1 MAVEYK
7 INLRRIAHGLNED
20 DFILVGLDG
29 YRFVGLERVRGT
41 ALGRVVKG
49 GENVV
54 EIEVPELGVIL
65 GERPGYGATNLNL
78 KYPARELEVY
88 AASKLR
94 TDDPDIAYKYLDRL
108 SDVYPHKAVVLHV
121 TAADETGVHGRLIGE
136 NDLAKSRNPSEF
148 TIVSAEPG
156 HIAISRIGSADITDV
171 FPAKLNGF
179 GESVASPQPMPEV
192 KAGDVV
198 IAGGFGFE
206 FEDGKPRVHVVN
218 VAVVGNFGTTEE
230 AVSFLGLN
238 ELPAKPNHS
247 FAPTLA
253 SASQIEHEYDAAHA
267 RTEPDSA
274 LVLFHADG
282 DDVKAHVLGSSG
294 YYAFV
299 TDDLVDYFYGKAL
312 EPGLWTINNMSIRGY
327 ESHEGEY
334 DAELCG
340 DWSSAT
346 PEDIERLFGAPIDD
360 EIAAVLEIDDQPGLA
375 EQYMKMARQ
384 ALFDEKF
391 DAEHRAFARHR
402 MGVLGERKVPIEDVL
417 NEHQV
422 DGYIAG
428 AMAAIEPEVLRTQL
442 IGAMKKDVLDR
453 DHLFHQVVPTDE
465 EADAFN
471 ARKTWRKDRAPIV
484 FVPDISLARDMETAV
499 SAVVGKVPALMKQ
512 IDTGADFSRST
523 IRLLM
528 SKLVKPLSSDGLRPF
543 SKAENTDGE
552 WFFVGK
558 NKRDVTLALFVEG
571 GHVVTLVTSGE
582 KSRLLMPSGLEITT
596 TSGTL
601 HESYRPSGRYVSID
615 TILKDADRA
624 VCEVEARRE
633 ISGDYFNI
641 PEDGIHQVHTT
652 TVHIEN
658 GVIHRADGPAIL
670 REPRFDGDSEYVEY
684 RFRGNLHRDAGPA
697 QAEGDQA
704 VWFRHGLEHR
714 INVPSSILGAV
725 LEFRQFDR
733 LHREDGPAV
742 EGEGLMGW
750 YRNGVP
756 HREDGPA
763 LVYPTFTEHH
773 RAGLRHRIG
782 EPAVEH
788 SDGTHGFFLNGRLH
802 NLEGPAHVSSEGSIF
817 AVDGEV
823 MPFEEFDR
831 RIGTARQS
839 DPTP

>member
-7 INLRRIAHGLNED
+7 INLRRIAHGLNEGD
-20 DFILVGLDG
+20 YVLVGLDG
-29 YRFVGLERVRGT
+29 YRFVGTERVRST

-54 EIEVPELGVIL
+54 EIDVPELGVIV
-65 GERPGYGATNLNL
+65 GQRPGYGTTSLNL

-94 TDDPDIAYKYLDRL
+94 TDDPDIAYAYLDRL

-121 TAADETGVHGRLIGE
+121 TAADESGVHGRLIGE
-136 NDLAKSRNPSEF
+136 NDLAETHNPDEF
-148 TIVSAEPG
+148 TILSAEPG
-156 HIAISRIGSADITDV
+156 HIAISRIGSADVTDV
-171 FPAKLNGF
+171 YPAEFNGF
-179 GESVASPQPMPEV
+179 GESVGSPQPVPDV
-192 KAGDVV
+192 KVGDVV

-206 FEDGKPRVHVVN
+206 FQDGKPRVRVVN
-218 VAVVGNFGTTEE
+218 VAVVGNCGTAEE
-230 AVSFLGLN
+230 AVSFLGLK

-247 FAPTLA
+247 FARTLA
-253 SASQIEHEYDAAHA
+253 SASQIEYEHDAAHA

-274 LVLFHADG
+274 LVLFYSDG

-294 YYAFV
+294 EYAFV
-299 TDDLVDYFYGKAL
+299 TDDLVDYFYGKAM

-327 ESHEGEY
+327 ESHEGDY

-360 EIAAVLEIDDQPGLA
+360 EIAAVLEIDEQPGLA
-375 EQYMKMARQ
+375 EQYMEMARQ
-384 ALFDEKF
+384 ALFEEKF
-391 DAEHRAFARHR
+391 DAEHGIFARHR
-402 MGVLGERKVPIEDVL
+402 LGVLGERKALIEDVL
-417 NEHQV
+417 NEHQL

-442 IGAMKKDVLDR
+442 IGAMKKDVFER
-453 DHLFHQVVPTDE
+453 GHLFHQVVPTDDE
-465 EADAFN
+465 VEAFN
-471 ARKTWRKDRAPIV
+471 ARKTWRTDRVPVV
-484 FVPDISLARDMETAV
+484 FVPDQSLAKDMETVV
-499 SAVVGKVPALMKQ
+499 SAVAGKVPALMKQ
-512 IDTGADFSRST
+512 IETGADFSRST

-528 SKLVKPLSSDGLRPF
+528 GKIVKPLSSDGLRPF
-543 SKAENTDGE
+543 SQAEKTVGE
-552 WFFVGK
+552 WFLVGR

-582 KSRLLMPSGLEITT
+582 KSRLLTPSGLEITT
-596 TSGTL
+596 TAGTL
-601 HESYRPSGRYVSID
+601 HENYRPSGRYVSID
-615 TILKDADRA
+615 AILKDADRA

-633 ISGDYFNI
+633 IFGDYFNI

-658 GVIHRADGPAIL
+658 GVIHRVDGPAVV

-684 RFRGNLHRDAGPA
+684 RFRGNLHRDDGPA
-697 QAEGDQA
+697 QMEGDQA

-714 INVPSSILGAV
+714 TDGPSSILGEDR
-725 LEFRQFDR
+725 EFRQFDR

-742 EGEGLMGW
+742 ESEGLTGW

-756 HREDGPA
+756 HRDEGPA
-763 LVYPTFTEHH
+763 LVYPTLTEYH

-782 EPAVEH
+782 EPAIEH
-788 SDGTHGFFLNGRLH
+788 SDGTHGFYLNGRLH
-802 NLEGPAHVSSEGSIF
+802 NLDGPAHVSSEGTVF
-817 AVDGEV
+817 AIDGEE
-823 MPFEEFDR
+823 MGFEEFSPR
-831 RIGTARQS
+831 VGASTQS
-839 DPTP
+839 ALAP

>member
-7 INLRRIAHGLNED
+7 INLRRIAHGLNEGD
-20 DFILVGLDG
+20 YVLVGLDG
-29 YRFVGLERVRGT
+29 YRFVGTERVRST

-65 GERPGYGATNLNL
+65 GQRPGYGTTSLNL

-94 TDDPDIAYKYLDRL
+94 TDDPDIAYAYLDRL

-121 TAADETGVHGRLIGE
+121 TAADEAGFHGRLIGE
-136 NDLAKSRNPSEF
+136 NDLAKSRNPSEL

-156 HIAISRIGSADITDV
+156 HIAISRIGSADVTDV
-171 FPAKLNGF
+171 FPAKFNGF
-179 GESVASPQPMPEV
+179 GESVGSPQPVPEV

-218 VAVVGNFGTTEE
+218 VAVIGNFGTTEE
-230 AVSFLGLN
+230 AVAYLGLN

-253 SASQIEHEYDAAHA
+253 SASQIEYEHDAAHA

-299 TDDLVDYFYGKAL
+299 TDDLVDYFYGKSL

-360 EIAAVLEIDDQPGLA
+360 EIAAVLEIDEQPGLA
-375 EQYMKMARQ
+375 EQYMEMARQ
-384 ALFDEKF
+384 ALFEEKF

-402 MGVLGERKVPIEDVL
+402 MGVLGERKVLIEDL
-417 NEHQV
+417 INEHQL

-428 AMAAIEPEVLRTQL
+428 AMAAIEPEALRRQL

-453 DHLFHQVVPTDE
+453 DHLFHQVVPTDD

-484 FVPDISLARDMETAV
+484 FVPDVSLARDMETVV
-499 SAVVGKVPALMKQ
+499 SAVAGKVPALMKQ
-512 IDTGADFSRST
+512 LDTGADFSRST

-528 SKLVKPLSSDGLRPF
+528 GKIVKPLSSDGLRPF
-543 SKAENTDGE
+543 SKAKNTGGE

-558 NKRDVTLALFVEG
+558 NKRDVTLALFVE
-571 GHVVTLVTSGE
+571 VAAI
-582 KSRLLMPSGLEITT
+582 LL
-596 TSGTL
+596 
-601 HESYRPSGRYVSID
+601 RQ
-615 TILKDADRA
+615 
-624 VCEVEARRE
+624 RRE
-633 ISGDYFNI
+633 PNSSRQ
-641 PEDGIHQVHTT
+641 PE
-652 TVHIEN
+652 
-658 GVIHRADGPAIL
+658 
-670 REPRFDGDSEYVEY
+670 
-684 RFRGNLHRDAGPA
+684 
-697 QAEGDQA
+697 
-704 VWFRHGLEHR
+704 
-714 INVPSSILGAV
+714 
-725 LEFRQFDR
+725 
-733 LHREDGPAV
+733 
-742 EGEGLMGW
+742 
-750 YRNGVP
+750 
-756 HREDGPA
+756 
-763 LVYPTFTEHH
+763 LV
-773 RAGLRHRIG
+773 
-782 EPAVEH
+782 
-788 SDGTHGFFLNGRLH
+788 D
-802 NLEGPAHVSSEGSIF
+802 
-817 AVDGEV
+817 
-823 MPFEEFDR
+823 
-831 RIGTARQS
+831 
-839 DPTP
+839 